1 MSRPFFRDYTMGF
14 GGGGVTHYV
23 QLLILANT
31 AVFVTQLILEIP
43 FGYSLM
49 PPGGGAVL
57 DALAYS
63 NARLFDGWVWLP
75 VTYMFLHGG
84 LFHLFIN
91 MLQLFF
97 FGPDVE
103 RVLGTRQ
110 FLRFYLFCGIAGAL
124 ANLVVWAIWG
134 TSNPV
139 LGASGAVL
147 GVLVAFAVI
156 DPDREIFL
164 LPLPFPITARG
175 IVIIFVVIN
184 LLNGLGGGGGIAV
197 ATHFGGMIAGFGYM
211 KLRPMMLQRTWK
223 RRGDK
228 VLRSKGKSK
237 SGDAPKGED
246 ETKLARAI
254 DNIFKFQ
261 GKDRR

>member
-1 MSRPFFRDYTMGF
+1 MGF
-14 GGGGVTHYV
+14 GGGGVTYYV
-23 QLLILANT
+23 QLLIFVNI
-31 AVFVTQLILEIP
+31 AVFVCQLLLEIP

-49 PPGGGAVL
+49 PPGGPITL
-57 DALAYS
+57 DWLAYS
-63 NARLFDGWVWLP
+63 TGRLFQGWVWVP
-75 VTYMFLHGG
+75 FTYMFLHGG
-84 LFHLFIN
+84 LSHLFFN
-91 MLQLFF
+91 LLQLFF

-103 RVLGTRQ
+103 RTLGTRQ
-110 FLRFYLFCGIAGAL
+110 FLRFFLICGVAGAL
-124 ANLVVWAIWG
+124 ANLVPWAVWG
-134 TSNPV
+134 TNVPV

-147 GVLVAFAVI
+147 GVLVAFAVV

-175 IVIIFVVIN
+175 VVIIFVILN
-184 LLNGLGGGGGIAV
+184 LVNGLSGGSGTAV

-211 KLRPMMLQRTWK
+211 KLRPILLQRTWQ

-228 VLRSKGKSK
+228 VRKSK
-237 SGDAPKGED
+237 TKSKDGADGDES
-246 ETKLARAI
+246 KLADAI

>member
-14 GGGGVTHYV
+14 GGGGVTYYV
-23 QLLILANT
+23 QLLIFANT
-31 AVFVTQLILEIP
+31 AVFVVQLLLEIP
-43 FGYSLM
+43 FGYALM
-49 PPGGGAVL
+49 PPGGRTVL
-57 DALAYS
+57 EALAYS
-63 NARLFDGWVWLP
+63 NDRLLRGWIWLP
-75 VTYMFLHGG
+75 FTYMFLHGG
-84 LFHLFIN
+84 LYHLFLN
-91 MLQLFF
+91 MLQLYF

-103 RVLGTRQ
+103 RALGTRQ
-110 FLRFYLFCGIAGAL
+110 FLRFYLFCGVAGAL
-124 ANLVVWAIWG
+124 ANLAVWG
-134 TSNPV
+134 SSVPV

-175 IVIIFVVIN
+175 IVIVLVVIN
-184 LLNGLGGGGGIAV
+184 LLNALGGGSGIAV

-211 KLRPMMLQRTWK
+211 KLRPVLLQHTWQ
-223 RRGDK
+223 RRGRN
-228 VLRSKGKSK
+228 VRKSK
-237 SGDAPKGED
+237 TKSAKPEDAD
-246 ETKLARAI
+246 ESKLAQAI